1 VSAYAVPIALAA
13 AAGFAAA
20 SVLQQR
26 AVRLDPSDPGLDPR
40 LLLRVLR
47 RPLWLAGG
55 TADLAGLGLQTLAL
69 AKGALALVQPLLVSG
84 LIFAVPLGAAFDR
97 RWPGRRDL
105 TAVLLAALGLSAFL
119 FVAAPA
125 GGRADPSARAWIFIA
140 CASAPAITGC
150 LLLARRST
158 GGRRAAYL
166 GLATGGLYGVTSA
179 LLKVCA
185 ERLAGGHPL
194 SLLTSWELW
203 ALVVAGG
210 AGLALNQN
218 AFQDGPLA
226 ASLTA
231 LTLTEPVVGVAI
243 GATAFHEHLSVS
255 GLRAPFLAAAAVAM
269 TYAIWLASTGRR
281 PPAGAGA

>member
-1 VSAYAVPIALAA
+1 MSAYAVPVALAA
-13 AAGFAAA
+13 AAAFAAA

-47 RPLWLAGG
+47 RPLWWAGG
-55 TADLAGLGLQTLAL
+55 TADLAGVGLQTLAL

-84 LIFAVPLGAAFDR
+84 LILAVPLGAAFDR

-105 TAVLLAALGLSAFL
+105 TAVLLAVLGLSAFL
-119 FVAAPA
+119 LIAAPA
-125 GGRADPSARAWIFIA
+125 GGGADPSPRAWIVIA
-140 CASAPAITGC
+140 SASAPAITGC
-150 LLLARRST
+150 LLLAHRST

-185 ERLAGGHPL
+185 ERLTGGHPL
-194 SLLTSWELW
+194 SLLTTWEFW
-203 ALVVAGG
+203 ALVIAG
-210 AGLALNQN
+210 ATGLALNQN

-243 GATAFHEHLSVS
+243 GATAFHEHLCVS
-255 GLRAPFLAAAAVAM
+255 GVRAPLLAAAAVTM
-269 TYAIWLASTGRR
+269 TYAIWLTSTGR
-281 PPAGAGA
+281 PPAVAEA